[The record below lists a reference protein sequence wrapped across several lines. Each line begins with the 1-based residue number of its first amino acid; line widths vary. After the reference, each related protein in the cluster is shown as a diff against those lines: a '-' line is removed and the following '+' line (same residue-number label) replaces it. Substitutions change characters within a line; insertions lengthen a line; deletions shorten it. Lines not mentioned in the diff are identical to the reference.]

1 MRIIVLDG
9 HTLNPGDLSWD
20 AFASLGE
27 LTVHERT
34 PEAEIIPRA
43 AGAGILLTNKTPLSA
58 ATIGQLP
65 ALRYIGVLA
74 TGYNVVDTDAAAA
87 RGIPVTNVPEYGT
100 ASVVQLVFAHL
111 LNLCNHVAEH
121 GSSVRAG
128 AWSRS
133 RDFCFWEHP
142 LIELSGRTLGIVG
155 AGRIGLAVARVAEAF
170 GMRVL
175 VSGRPGGNKGSDGF
189 ARTDLETLFR
199 ESDVVSLHC
208 PLTDET
214 RGLVNRERLGRM
226 KPGAFLINTGRGPLV
241 VEADLAAALN
251 EGVVA
256 GAGLDVLSTEP
267 PPADNPLL
275 SARNC
280 CVTPHIA
287 WATLDARRRLMQT
300 ASENLRGFLDGNR
313 IHVVNGLGGDSDEA

>member
-1 MRIIVLDG
+1 MHIVVLDG
-9 HTLNPGDLSWD
+9 YTLNPGDLSWD
-20 AFASLGE
+20 AFATLGE

-34 PEAEIIPRA
+34 PAAEIVARA
-43 AGAGILLTNKTPLSA
+43 AGAEILLTNKTPLSA

-65 ALRYIGVLA
+65 VLRYIGVLA
-74 TGYNVVDTDAAAA
+74 TGYNVVDTEAAAA

-121 GSSVRAG
+121 GQSVRAG

-133 RDFCFWEHP
+133 PDFCFWEHP
-142 LIELSGRTLGIVG
+142 LVELSGRTMGIVG
-155 AGRIGLAVARVAEAF
+155 AGRIGKSVARVAEAF

-175 VSGRPGGNKGSDGF
+175 VSGRPGGNRQGDAF
-189 ARTDLETLFR
+189 ERTDLQNLFR

-208 PLTDET
+208 PLTEAT
-214 RGLVNRERLGRM
+214 RGLVNRELLGLM

-241 VEADLAAALN
+241 VEEDLAAALN
-251 EGVVA
+251 SGTIA

-267 PPADNPLL
+267 PAPDNPLL
-275 SARNC
+275 GARNC
-280 CVTPHIA
+280 CITPHIA

-300 ASENLRGFLDGNR
+300 ASENVRAFLDGKRLN
-313 IHVVNGLGGDSDEA
+313 VVNGQ

>member
-20 AFASLGE
+20 AFATLGE

-43 AGAGILLTNKTPLSA
+43 AGAEILLTNKTPLSS

-74 TGYNVVDTDAAAA
+74 TGYNVVDADAAAA

-100 ASVVQLVFAHL
+100 ASVVQLVFAHI
-111 LNLCNHVAEH
+111 LNFCNHAAEH
-121 GSSVRAG
+121 GASVRAG

-133 RDFCFWEHP
+133 PDFCFWEHP
-142 LIELSGRTLGIVG
+142 LVELSGLTLGIVG
-155 AGRIGLAVARVAEAF
+155 SGRIGLAVARVAEAF

-175 VSGRPGGNKGSDGF
+175 VSGRPGGKQEAGDF
-189 ARTDLETLFR
+189 QRTGLETLFR

-214 RGLVNRERLGRM
+214 RGLVNRERIRLM
-226 KPGAFLINTGRGPLV
+226 KPNAFLINTSRGPLV
-241 VEADLAAALN
+241 VEADLAEALN
-251 EGVVA
+251 DGTIA

-267 PPADNPLL
+267 PSPDNPLL
-275 SARNC
+275 TARNC

>member
-1 MRIIVLDG
+1 MRIVVLDG
-9 HTLNPGDLSWD
+9 HTLNPGDLSWESL
-20 AFASLGE
+20 ASLGE

-34 PEAEIIPRA
+34 PAAEIVSRA
-43 AGAGILLTNKTPLSA
+43 AGAGILLTNKTPLTA
-58 ATIGQLP
+58 DTIGQLP

-74 TGYNVVDTDAAAA
+74 TGYNVVDTEAAAA

-100 ASVVQLVFAHL
+100 ASVVQMVFAHL
-111 LNLCNHVAEH
+111 LNFYHHAADH
-121 GSSVRAG
+121 GASVRAG

-133 RDFCFWEHP
+133 PDFCFWDYP
-142 LIELSGRTLGIVG
+142 LVELSGRTLGIVG

-208 PLTDET
+208 PLTEET
-214 RGLVNRERLGRM
+214 RGLVNRERLGLM
-226 KPGAFLINTGRGPLV
+226 KPGAFLINTSRGALV

-251 EGVVA
+251 EGVIA

-267 PPADNPLL
+267 PAPDNPLL
-275 SARNC
+275 AARNC
-280 CVTPHIA
+280 CITPHIA
-287 WATLDARRRLMQT
+287 WATLAARRRLMQT
-300 ASENLRGFLDGNR
+300 ACENVRAFLTGQR
-313 IHVVNGLGGDSDEA
+313 IHVVNGL

>member
-20 AFASLGE
+20 AFATLGE

-43 AGAGILLTNKTPLSA
+43 AGAEILLTNKTPLSS

-74 TGYNVVDTDAAAA
+74 TGYNVVDADAAAA

-100 ASVVQLVFAHL
+100 ASVVQLVFAHI
-111 LNLCNHVAEH
+111 LNFCNHAAEH
-121 GSSVRAG
+121 GASVRAG

-133 RDFCFWEHP
+133 PDFCFWEHP
-142 LIELSGRTLGIVG
+142 LVELSGLTLGIVG
-155 AGRIGLAVARVAEAF
+155 SGRIGLAVARVAEAF

-175 VSGRPGGNKGSDGF
+175 VSGRPGRKQEAGGF
-189 ARTDLETLFR
+189 PRTDLQTLFR

-214 RGLVNRERLGRM
+214 RGLVNRERIRLM
-226 KPGAFLINTGRGPLV
+226 KPNAFLINTSRGPLV
-241 VEADLAAALN
+241 VEADLAEALN
-251 EGVVA
+251 DGTIA

-267 PPADNPLL
+267 PSPDNPLL
-275 SARNC
+275 TARNC

>member
-1 MRIIVLDG
+1 MHIVVLDG
-9 HTLNPGDLSWD
+9 YTLNPGDLSWD
-20 AFASLGE
+20 AFATLGE

-34 PEAEIIPRA
+34 PAAEIVARA
-43 AGAGILLTNKTPLSA
+43 AGAEILLTNKTPLSA

-65 ALRYIGVLA
+65 VLRYIGVLA
-74 TGYNVVDTDAAAA
+74 TGYNVVDTEAAAA

-121 GSSVRAG
+121 GQSVRAG

-133 RDFCFWEHP
+133 PDFCFWEHP
-142 LIELSGRTLGIVG
+142 LVELSGRTMGIVG
-155 AGRIGLAVARVAEAF
+155 AGRIGKSVARVAEAF

-175 VSGRPGGNKGSDGF
+175 VSGRPGGNRQGDAF
-189 ARTDLETLFR
+189 ERTDLQNLFR

-208 PLTDET
+208 PLTEAT
-214 RGLVNRERLGRM
+214 HGLVNRDLLSLM
-226 KPGAFLINTGRGPLV
+226 KPGAFLINTGRGPLI
-241 VEADLAAALN
+241 VEEDLAAALN
-251 EGVVA
+251 SGTIA

-267 PPADNPLL
+267 PAPDNPLL

-280 CVTPHIA
+280 CITPHIA

-300 ASENLRGFLDGNR
+300 ASENLRGFLDGKRLN
-313 IHVVNGLGGDSDEA
+313 VVNGQ

>member
-1 MRIIVLDG
+1 MRIVVLDG

-20 AFASLGE
+20 SLAALGE

-34 PEAEIIPRA
+34 PAAEIVARA
-43 AGAGILLTNKTPLSA
+43 AGAGILLTNKTPL
-58 ATIGQLP
+58 TGETLGRLP
-65 ALRYIGVLA
+65 ELRYIGVLA
-74 TGYNVVDTDAAAA
+74 TGYNVVDTQAAAA

-111 LNLCNHVAEH
+111 LNFCHHAAEH
-121 GSSVRAG
+121 GASVRAG

-133 RDFCFWEHP
+133 PDFCFWDHP
-142 LIELSGRTLGIVG
+142 LVELSGLTLGIVG

-175 VSGRPGGNKGSDGF
+175 VSGRPGGRQEAGAF
-189 ARTDLETLFR
+189 PRTDLQTLFR

-208 PLTDET
+208 PLTEET
-214 RGLVNRERLGRM
+214 RGLVNRDLLGCM
-226 KPGAFLINTGRGPLV
+226 KPGAFLINTSRGPLV

-251 EGVVA
+251 AGVIA
-256 GAGLDVLSTEP
+256 GAGLDVLGTEP
-267 PPADNPLL
+267 PAPDNPLL

-280 CVTPHIA
+280 CITPHIA
-287 WATLDARRRLMQT
+287 WATLAARRRLMQT
-300 ASENLRGFLDGNR
+300 ACENVRAFLAGQR
-313 IHVVNGLGGDSDEA
+313 IHVVNGL